1 MTINAKLYQSSYL
14 WFRQKDETLSQII
27 GDHTEANEVKFRTNF
42 DYEKLT
48 ATKLRIYLD
57 ICLETAQAEILYRC
71 GYEFRLKHPQW
82 DEVFV
87 TDVIHPLVSVAIDN
101 SCKCF
106 NALCT
111 EYDISAPTLKF
122 DDQITAGI
130 TSTIIDQYTTYRR
143 NEDIAND
150 FLMNNTGI
158 TYTSGSKTINLLQG
172 TFIILD
178 AFLYQFPAFDYVHNL
193 KEFEKIMPFTKYLT
207 LKLNCWEIEKKTV
220 KLSFLNMIF
229 LVQCV
234 DCALKLLLGD
244 KADKLIPLVE
254 KSGMDEEMRGMYI
267 TEGAKFVQ
275 GIYAS
280 LNNSGARVMNLEVLH
295 DWDAL
300 FR

>member
-1 MTINAKLYQSSYL
+1 MTINAKLYQSSYV
-14 WFRQKDETLSQII
+14 WFMQKDVTLSQII
-27 GDHTEANEVKFRTNF
+27 GEHTEANEVKYRTSF
-42 DYEKLT
+42 DYEKIT

-57 ICLETAQAEILYRC
+57 MYLETAEAELLYRC
-71 GYEFRLKHPQW
+71 GYHFRTTNLHW
-82 DEVFV
+82 DDIFV
-87 TDVIHPLVSVAIDN
+87 TDVIHPLVSVAVDK
-101 SCKCF
+101 SSACF
-106 NALCT
+106 NALCA
-111 EYDISAPTLKF
+111 EGSISAPLLKF
-122 DDQITAGI
+122 NDQVTNGI
-130 TSTIIDQYTTYRR
+130 TESIINLYSTYRR
-143 NEDIAND
+143 NDDIAND
-150 FLMNNTGI
+150 YLINNNGI

-172 TFIILD
+172 NFIILD
-178 AFLYQFPAFDYVHNL
+178 AFLYYFPGFDYVHNQL
-193 KEFEKIMPFTKYLT
+193 EFEKIMPFTKYLT

-244 KADKLIPLVE
+244 KADKLIPVVE

-280 LNNSGARVMNLEVLH
+280 LNKSGARVMNLEVLH